1 MRQFLFTTSAAFNVN
16 ILEKRS
22 DLYKVAATAA
32 ISICMKR
39 WWKRRSDFVLYEV
52 ATILRFHFH
61 NSEGA
66 GRSSLARIDLGVGFF
81 GKNLKK
87 RKKYKFVKW
96 TYNNWYSKLIK
107 KELSQRV
114 IHKEGLASNPANG
127 AAGCFFVLKIY
138 KIIILR
144 LKKCSKLVIKV
155 KSSIKLTPFLI
166 MPVITLSGVYRM

>member
-1 MRQFLFTTSAAFNVN
+1 
-16 ILEKRS
+16 
-22 DLYKVAATAA
+22 
-32 ISICMKR
+32 MKQ
-39 WWKRRSDFVLYEV
+39 WWKRRSDFDLYEV
-52 ATILRFHFH
+52 AKMLRFHFH